1 MLASW
6 GVECGASVMTR
17 QLNLQGDV
25 VEVLIITKEGIKRET
40 MELKQD

>member
-1 MLASW
+1 MLAAW
-6 GVECGASVMTR
+6 GAECNALLVTGHLDS
-17 QLNLQGDV
+17 QGDV